1 MTTMTGGEVI
11 ATMLNKEGVEKV
23 FGIIDGT
30 YFGLYSKFSA
40 NGIELIT
47 PRHEAS
53 AAHMA
58 GAYARLTGKLGVC
71 IASSG
76 PGVANVL
83 AGVAVENAEGNR
95 VLLITSSRRKGIIY
109 PDRGGAYQYF
119 NQVAVI
125 KPMAKWSGS
134 ASSFARIPELMRR
147 ALRICYRGRP
157 GVVHLDVPDELMN
170 GKDKTA
176 GFWSP
181 SQYRSMVPI
190 HPPLEQVNK
199 AANMLVQAELPV
211 IHVGSGIIHAGAYE
225 ELASL
230 AEILNAPVTTSWSA
244 RGVLPETSE
253 LAWPMVHLKAVNHV
267 RNSADLILCLGSRLG
282 ETDWWGK
289 APYWRLP
296 AEQKLIQVDID
307 EEVLGVNKPTD
318 LAILADIKIFLSQL
332 LERLRDM
339 ESEIPKKSRQ
349 LKVANLAKERDKDRA
364 KLDEKLSDR
373 SAPMIT
379 AHVASVC
386 REVFDDDAVV
396 VFDGGNTAVWA
407 NFYHQVRVPNT
418 QLSTHHFGMLGGG
431 VGQALGAA
439 VARPDS
445 QVYCIIGD
453 GAFGFHPQEIETAVR
468 NNLKVIFLVC
478 CDKQWGMVKINQQFA
493 LRPVKTMI
501 KKSLGPEETINADLG
516 EIEFDKLARAMG
528 AHGERVA
535 DPADL
540 GPAIER
546 CIASNKCSV
555 IHVDVHPVKH
565 MWAPGLLQFKN
576 MHQEPAGK

>member
-11 ATMLNKEGVEKV
+11 AAMLKQEGVEKV

-30 YFGLYSKFSA
+30 YFGLYSNFKP

-47 PRHEAS
+47 PRHEAI

-95 VLLITSSRRKGIIY
+95 VLLITSSRRTGIIY

-134 ASSFARIPELMRR
+134 ASSYARIPELMRR
-147 ALRICYRGRP
+147 ALRMCYKGRP
-157 GVVHLDVPDELMN
+157 GVVHLDVPDDLMN
-170 GKDKTA
+170 GKDKMDDIWA
-176 GFWSP
+176 P
-181 SQYRSMVPI
+181 SQYRRTGHI
-190 HPPLEQVNK
+190 HPSSEQVER
-199 AANMLVQAELPV
+199 AAQMLVEAELPV
-211 IHVGSGIIHAGAYE
+211 IHAGSGIIHAGAYE
-225 ELASL
+225 ELSRV
-230 AEILNAPVTTSWSA
+230 AETLHAPVTTSWSA

-253 LAWPMVHLKAVNHV
+253 LSWPMVHVKAVNQL
-267 RNSADLILCLGSRLG
+267 RNSGDLVLCLGSRLG

-307 EEVLGVNKPTD
+307 DEVFGVNKPIE
-318 LAILADIKIFLSQL
+318 LAILADVKLFLARL
-332 LERLRDM
+332 LEKLRDM
-339 ESEIPKKSRQ
+339 ESEIPVEPRRQ
-349 LKVANLAKERDKDRA
+349 KVTKLAKERDKDRA

-373 SAPMIT
+373 SVPMIT

-386 REVFDDDAVV
+386 SQVFDDDAVV

-407 NFYHQVRVPNT
+407 NFYHRIRAPNT
-418 QLSTHHFGMLGGG
+418 QLSTHHFGMLGAG

-439 VARPDS
+439 VARPGS

-453 GAFGFHPQEIETAVR
+453 GALGFHPQEIETAVR
-468 NNLKVIFLVC
+468 NRLKIVFLVC

-493 LRPVKTMI
+493 MRPVKTMI

-516 EIEFDKLARAMG
+516 EIEFDKLAQAMG
-528 AHGERVA
+528 AYGERVA
-535 DPADL
+535 DPADIA
-540 GPAIER
+540 PAIER
-546 CIASNKCSV
+546 CLASDKCAV
-555 IHVDVHPVKH
+555 IHVDVEPVKH
-565 MWAPGLLQFKN
+565 MWAPGLLQFKD